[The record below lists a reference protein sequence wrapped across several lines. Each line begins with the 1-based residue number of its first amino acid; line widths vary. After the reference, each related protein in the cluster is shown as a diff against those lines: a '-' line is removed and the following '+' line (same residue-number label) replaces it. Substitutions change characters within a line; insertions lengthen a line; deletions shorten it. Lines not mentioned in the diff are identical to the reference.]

1 MRIGLGSLVGANPF
15 GIRSTLVSDL
25 VMIALLS
32 AATLTVLGYIHACA
46 RLTASEKNP
55 MDRKP

>member
-1 MRIGLGSLVGANPF
+1 
-15 GIRSTLVSDL
+15 
-25 VMIALLS
+25 MIALLS

-55 MDRKP
+55 VDRKP